1 MKSEAYFH
9 APIFFQQIRLVFHLF
24 YTFAAQL
31 HNIDSYSRNM
41 IHKRTILFD
50 HIIYSKAIS
59 KKALS
64 HLLAFHNCSFQ
75 KKLN

>member
-1 MKSEAYFH
+1 MKSESYFH
-9 APIFFQQIRLVFHLF
+9 APIFFQQIRLVFYLF
-24 YTFAAQL
+24 FTFATRL

-50 HIIYSKAIS
+50 HIINSKAIS
-59 KKALS
+59 KMALS

-75 KKLN
+75 KKLD